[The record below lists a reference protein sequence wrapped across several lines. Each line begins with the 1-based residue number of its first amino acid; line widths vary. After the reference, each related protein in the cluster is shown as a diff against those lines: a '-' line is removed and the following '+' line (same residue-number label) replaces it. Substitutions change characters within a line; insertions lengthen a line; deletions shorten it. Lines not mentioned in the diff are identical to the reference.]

1 MAVTEIWKVDNRLDH
16 VLKYTTAE
24 DKTDGS
30 NYKDLHYVL
39 DYIEADYKTEKQL
52 YVTGINC
59 LPETAYKEMLMTKQH
74 YHKTGGILAFHAF
87 QSFAPEVTPQICH
100 EIGVKL
106 AEEMCGDRFEVVVS
120 THLNKK
126 IIFITILLLILF
138 HLKMVKSIMIKEI
151 PMQN

>member
-74 YHKTGGILAFHAF
+74 YHKTGGILAFHTF
-87 QSFAPEVTPQICH
+87 QSFAPGEVTPQICH

-106 AEEMCGDRFEVVVS
+106 AE
-120 THLNKK
+120 
-126 IIFITILLLILF
+126 
-138 HLKMVKSIMIKEI
+138 
-151 PMQN
+151 